1 MAVRTVTILEDDLD
15 GKEDATVETVTFS
28 FEGAS
33 YEIDLSKKNRDAFEK
48 ALTPYLNAARKAPKA
63 TTARRSSAA
72 KSSED
77 LDAIRAWAKSNG
89 HEVAD
94 RGRIAQSVKD
104 AYYAS
109 NVKRSG
115 SLK

>member
-63 TTARRSSAA
+63 TTARRSPA

-77 LDAIRAWAKSNG
+77 LDAIRAWAKDNG

>member
-63 TTARRSSAA
+63 TTARRSPA

-77 LDAIRAWAKSNG
+77 LDAIRAWAKDNG
-89 HEVAD
+89 HAVSD
-94 RGRIAQSVKD
+94 RGRVPVTVLEAYD
-104 AYYAS
+104 AAH
-109 NVKRSG
+109 
-115 SLK
+115 